1 MRLEEDM
8 DKILYVLGLAALFF
22 LAWED
27 MRTRK
32 INGIAA
38 AGVWALTVLLKI
50 FFTSDYK
57 DIFICVCCGA
67 VFIIISWFSRSFG
80 MGDALAIGMVFGCLN
95 FTSGIQVVMMSFIFI
110 STAAL
115 VLLVLK
121 RAGRKTPMPYVP
133 WLMAAYIAGGLLQW

>member
-1 MRLEEDM
+1 M

-38 AGVWALTVLLKI
+38 AGIWALAVLLKI

-57 DIFICVCCGA
+57 DIFLCACCGA
-67 VFIIISWFSRSFG
+67 VFIIISWLSRSFG
-80 MGDALAIGMVFGCLN
+80 MGDALAIGMVFSCLN
-95 FTSGIQVVMMSFIFI
+95 FTSGIQVVMMSFILI